1 MLRSRRRR
9 GGYTELTPPR
19 RRLASA
25 LRRDCPERSREWC
38 TRARRRR
45 RTRTVVEVAAALARW
60 LPDPRSPEPSAFRYT
75 SSEAEESPLIAF
87 EPEDDGW
94 VLISPWLA
102 ADQPRPLLITEIA
115 LAAEDFVSRV
125 ASAVERD
132 LGIDIQRRL
141 TAEPGEIDIWEI
153 DRSALSPTDRR

>member
-1 MLRSRRRR
+1 
-9 GGYTELTPPR
+9 
-19 RRLASA
+19 
-25 LRRDCPERSREWC
+25 
-38 TRARRRR
+38 
-45 RTRTVVEVAAALARW
+45 
-60 LPDPRSPEPSAFRYT
+60 
-75 SSEAEESPLIAF
+75 
-87 EPEDDGW
+87 
-94 VLISPWLA
+94 
-102 ADQPRPLLITEIA
+102 LITEIA